1 MPKMSFILGPE
12 GRLALIDL
20 VMAAYEGSYDPP
32 GNSGD
37 DLFTVFA
44 EEIDRIL
51 EPSVDISP
59 P

>member
-12 GRLALIDL
+12 GRLELIDL

-32 GNSGD
+32 ENSGD
-37 DLFTVFA
+37 DLFTIFA
-44 EEIDRIL
+44 NEIDRIL
-51 EPSVDISP
+51 EPCVDISP